1 MAENGEGPTIDNV
14 TIALEKKQEEGRR
27 ASWSSALSSLFP
39 ANRRSQRVSRRQLR
53 RRQPT
58 AAAMAASE
66 ENSALFPIFILTIMA
81 LPLIPYTIVKL
92 CRAASRKTRSIHC
105 QCSTQPFEPFSI
117 LGLEPGVSD
126 SEIKK
131 AYRSLS
137 IQYHPDKNP
146 DPEAHKYFVE
156 FISKAYQALT
166 DPVSRENY
174 EKYGHP
180 DGRQASEYIE
190 IPVRRND
197 DEPLQ
202 KLFLAVRSEL
212 NLDLKN
218 IRTEQAKFWK
228 QHPAL
233 IKTELSIQAQLTH
246 ESAALPSALQ
256 SDFKRILS
264 LGMVPSIPFVKKC
277 NGSLV
282 MELELKK
289 LEDTVKSIHEE
300 MFYLRSSNCQRLT
313 KPLTY
318 LLDSSR
324 CHVYIYHRLW
334 QPLT

>member
-1 MAENGEGPTIDNV
+1 MAENGEGRTIDNV

-39 ANRRSQRVSRRQLR
+39 ANRRSQRGSRCQLR

-58 AAAMAASE
+58 AVAMAASE

-105 QCSTQPFEPFSI
+105 QCS
-117 LGLEPGVSD
+117 
-126 SEIKK
+126 
-131 AYRSLS
+131 
-137 IQYHPDKNP
+137 
-146 DPEAHKYFVE
+146 AHKYFVE

-174 EKYGHP
+174 ENYGHP
-180 DGRQASEYIE
+180 DGRQGLQMGIALPQFLLNIDGASGGLTQSNCQPYSKVLDVFIKASEYME
-190 IPVRRND
+190 IPVRRSD

-233 IKTELSIQAQLTH
+233 IK
-246 ESAALPSALQ
+246 
-256 SDFKRILS
+256 
-264 LGMVPSIPFVKKC
+264 
-277 NGSLV
+277 V

-334 QPLT
+334 QPLK